1 MLRPTPTEPV
11 KLMAWMPGWSTSAS
25 PITLPRPITRLNT
38 PAGMPERLMISA
50 SAQAQPGTRSAG
62 LSTTQLPKASA
73 GAIFQAGIAI
83 GKFHGVMRP
92 DHADGLARDLDA
104 DAGAHRGQQLRPT
117 RRRHSPAK
125 NLKIWPARVASPMPS
140 ALVLPSSRA
149 SSVPS
154 SSLRARISVPILSS
168 ASQRA
173 WMLPVDQAGKA
184 AVAAATAASTWA
196 ASPWAYWPSTSPRL
210 LGLMFGAVAGAGAPF
225 AVDQV
230 VEVLH
235 GCSLGSVGK
244 KEGPPERPRA
254 WRR

>member
-11 KLMAWMPGWSTSAS
+11 KLIAWMPGWLTSAS

-73 GAIFQAGIAI
+73 GAIFQAGIAM
-83 GKFHGVMRP
+83 GKFHGVMSPTTPTGSRVISTPMFGRTDGSTSP
-92 DHADGLARDLDA
+92 D
-104 DAGAHRGQQLRPT
+104 

-125 NLKIWPARVASPMPS
+125 NLKICPARVASPMPS

-168 ASQRA
+168 ASERA
-173 WMLPVDQAGKA
+173 WMLPVAQAGKA
-184 AVAAATAASTWA
+184 AVAAATAASTWPL
-196 ASPWAYWPSTSPRL
+196 SPCVYWPSTSARL
-210 LGLMFGAVAGAGAPF
+210 LGLM
-225 AVDQV
+225 
-230 VEVLH
+230 
-235 GCSLGSVGK
+235 LGL
-244 KEGPPERPRA
+244 
-254 WRR
+254 